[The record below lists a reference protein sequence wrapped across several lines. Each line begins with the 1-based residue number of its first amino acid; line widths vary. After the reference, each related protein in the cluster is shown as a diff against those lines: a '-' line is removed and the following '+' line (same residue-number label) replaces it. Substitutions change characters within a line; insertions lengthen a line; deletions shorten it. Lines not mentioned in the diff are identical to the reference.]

1 VGGGDNVKTI
11 VAILILL
18 VLVAGSG
25 QRKKVKEDLQEVVD
39 HLKETQKH
47 LVDEDYLKLWEDE
60 MGW

>member
-1 VGGGDNVKTI
+1 MKTI

-25 QRKKVKEDLQEVVD
+25 QRKKVKEELQEVVD

>member
-1 VGGGDNVKTI
+1 VEGGDNVKTI
-11 VAILILL
+11 VAMLILL

-25 QRKKVKEDLQEVVD
+25 QRKKVKEDLREVVD
-39 HLKETQKH
+39 HLKEMQKH